1 MASIYLVAATDN
13 IINEPSILTDK
24 AGESHRIASHLE
36 TIHKLLTAIKEG
48 RAMRVDGSPN
58 TDIYSS
64 YRG

>member
-24 AGESHRIASHLE
+24 AGESHRVAFHLE

-48 RAMRVDGSPN
+48 RAKRVDGSPN

-64 YRG
+64 YR